1 MRIGLGWP
9 ISDGFGNLTRYPKSP
24 MRSPK
29 HAFRLSA
36 LSAALMIALTGLSPI
51 SPGIAQ
57 SPPRKILTGWIPYY
71 GMKTALPAAVANG
84 DLVKEVMPFWY
95 TLKSET
101 KITDLYTPSN
111 PGVPIS
117 VPLTTMRDS
126 GFAIIPTITDGT
138 DKLVLAKLL
147 SVPKTRTQ
155 VVNTIANLVVANNF
169 DGIDLDFEG
178 FAFSDG
184 TASWPATR
192 VNWDAFILELSTSL
206 HALGKLLS
214 VTTPV
219 LFDPTT
225 GKKGYYI
232 YDWATISPMIDRL
245 RIMTYDYSTTSPGPI
260 GPITWAEQAVSY
272 AVSVVAASKVYV
284 GVPGYGRDWVT
295 KVDGV
300 CPSSVATVI
309 VPGAKAVPV
318 MRDMANLAASYGA
331 TPTYNNS
338 YAEATFTYQKVYS
351 GASSNGLQTSCTAS
365 RTVWYQNAQSFAAR
379 AQLVA
384 KYRLGGITEWT
395 FGMEDPTATDAV
407 RQVAQ
412 AIAPDEVLSTLTT
425 NQSTVAYGN
434 PVMVNGLFQLPDKTP
449 IVGLAVRLELKESGE
464 STWRD
469 ILDATTGPDGLV
481 STPLII
487 GKDAVVRFSSDI
499 TWERLASQSAQ
510 KNLVVSRLLN
520 VSPPT
525 SAFAGLPFTFNG
537 MVQPHDAGV
546 LVSLEANVSGN
557 WRSVG
562 KAVATDAG
570 GQFTLAATENV
581 RGIARYRVNVAGNAN
596 LQGATSSIFAVVI
609 Y

>member
-1 MRIGLGWP
+1 MQSSQR
-9 ISDGFGNLTRYPKSP
+9 R
-24 MRSPK
+24 
-29 HAFRLSA
+29 FRVSA
-36 LSAALMIALTGLSPI
+36 LLAALMIAITCLAPI
-51 SPGIAQ
+51 STGVAQ

-71 GMKTALPAAVANG
+71 GMKTALPDAVANG
-84 DLVKEVMPFWY
+84 DLIKEVMPFWY

-117 VPLTTMRDS
+117 TPLTTMRDS
-126 GFAIIPTITDGT
+126 GFQIIPTITDGT
-138 DKLVLAKLL
+138 DNLVLAKLL

-155 VVNTIANLVVANNF
+155 VVNTITNLVVANNF

-178 FAFSDG
+178 FAFTDATS
-184 TASWPATR
+184 SWPATR

-206 HALGKLLS
+206 HSLGKLLS

-219 LFDPTT
+219 LFDPTS
-225 GKKGYYI
+225 GKRGYYV
-232 YDWATISPMIDRL
+232 YDWPTISPLIDRL

-300 CPSSVATVI
+300 CPSSVASAI

-318 MRDMANLAASYGA
+318 MRDVANLAAGYGA
-331 TPTYNNS
+331 TPTYNTTF
-338 YAEATFTYQKVYS
+338 AEATFTYQKIYA
-351 GASSNGLQTSCTAS
+351 GTSSNGLQTSCTAT

-395 FGMEDPTATDAV
+395 FGMEDSTATDAV

-425 NQSTVAYGN
+425 DRAIVSYGN
-434 PVMVNGLFQLPDKTP
+434 PVHVSGLFQLPDKTP
-449 IVGLAVRLELKESGE
+449 VAGLAVRLELKEVGDSP
-464 STWRD
+464 WRD
-469 ILDATTGPDGLV
+469 VLDATTGPDGLITTSLV
-481 STPLII
+481 V
-487 GKDAVVRFSSDI
+487 GKAATLRFSTDA
-499 TWERLASQSAQ
+499 TWERLASQSAP
-510 KNLVVSRLLN
+510 KNLVVTRLLN
-520 VSPPT
+520 LSPPSST
-525 SAFAGLPFTFNG
+525 FAGQPFTFSG
-537 MVQPHDAGV
+537 VVQPHEPGV
-546 LVSLEANVSGN
+546 SVSLESNVTGK
-557 WRSVG
+557 WQSVG
-562 KAVATDAG
+562 KAAITDAS
-570 GQFTLAATENV
+570 GQFTVGDIVNA
-581 RGIARYRVNVAGNAN
+581 RGIIRYRINVAGNAN
-596 LQGATSSIFAVVI
+596 VQGTTSPIFALVI

>member
-1 MRIGLGWP
+1 
-9 ISDGFGNLTRYPKSP
+9 
-24 MRSPK
+24 MRSSK
-29 HAFRLSA
+29 HAFGLSA
-36 LSAALMIALTGLSPI
+36 LSAALMIAVTVLSPI
-51 SPGIAQ
+51 SPGLAQ

-71 GMKTALPAAVANG
+71 AMATALPAAVANG
-84 DLVKEVMPFWY
+84 DLIKEVMPFWY

-111 PGVPIS
+111 PNVPIS
-117 VPLTTMRDS
+117 TPLTTMRDS
-126 GFAIIPTITDGT
+126 GFQIIPTITDGSS
-138 DKLVLAKLL
+138 KLVLAKLL

-155 VVNTIANLVVANNF
+155 VVNTITNLVVTNNF

-206 HALGKLLS
+206 HSLGKLLS

-219 LFDPTT
+219 LFDPAT
-225 GKKGYYI
+225 GKKGYYV
-232 YDWATISPMIDRL
+232 YDWATISPSIDRL

-260 GPITWAEQAVSY
+260 GPITWAEQSISY

-300 CPSSVATVI
+300 CPSAVASAI

-318 MRDMANLAASYGA
+318 MRDVANLAASYGA

-338 YAEATFTYQKVYS
+338 FGEATFTYQKVYS
-351 GASSNGLQTSCTAS
+351 GTSSNGLQTSCTAS
-365 RTVWYQNAQSFAAR
+365 RTVWYQNAQGFAAR

-412 AIAPDEVLSTLTT
+412 AIAPDEVLSSLTT
-425 NQSTVAYGN
+425 DQNSVAYGN
-434 PVMVNGLFQLPDKTP
+434 PVNVSGLFQLPDKTP
-449 IVGLAVRLELKESGE
+449 IPGLAVRLELKDASQ

-481 STPLII
+481 STSLII
-487 GKDAVVRFSSDI
+487 GKDAALRFSSEA
-499 TWERLASQSAQ
+499 TWERLASQSAD
-510 KNLVVSRLLN
+510 KNLVVGRLLN
-520 VSPPT
+520 ATPPV
-525 SAFAGLPFTFNG
+525 SAFAGLPFTISG
-537 MVQPHDAGV
+537 VVQPHEAGV
-546 LVSLEANVSGN
+546 LVSLQANVAGT
-557 WRSVG
+557 WRNLDQ
-562 KAVATDAG
+562 AVATDGDGHFAFG
-570 GQFTLAATENV
+570 TTENV
-581 RGIARYRVNVAGNAN
+581 RGIARYRISVAGNAN
-596 LQGATSSIFAVVI
+596 LQGATSPIFAIVI

>member
-1 MRIGLGWP
+1 
-9 ISDGFGNLTRYPKSP
+9 
-24 MRSPK
+24 MRSST
-29 HAFRLSA
+29 RLIRLTAVSA
-36 LSAALMIALTGLSPI
+36 VLMIAVTVLSPI
-51 SPGIAQ
+51 SPGVAQ

-71 GMKTALPAAVANG
+71 AMNTALPSAVANG
-84 DLVKEVMPFWY
+84 DLIKEVMPFWY

-126 GFAIIPTITDGT
+126 GFQIIPTITDGT
-138 DKLVLAKLL
+138 GKLVLAKLI
-147 SVPKTRTQ
+147 SVAKTRTQ
-155 VVNTIANLVVANNF
+155 IVNTITSLVTANNF

-192 VNWDAFILELSTSL
+192 LAWDAFILELSTSL
-206 HALGKLLS
+206 HSLDKLLS

-219 LFDPTT
+219 LFDPAT
-225 GKKGYYI
+225 GKKGYYV
-232 YDWATISPMIDRL
+232 YDWATISPLIDRL

-260 GPITWAEQAVSY
+260 GPITWAEQALSY

-318 MRDMANLAASYGA
+318 MRDVANLAASYGA
-331 TPTYNNS
+331 TTTYNNS
-338 YAEATFTYQKVYS
+338 FGEATFTYQKVYS
-351 GASSNGLQTSCTAS
+351 GSSSSGLQTSCTAT

-395 FGMEDPTATDAV
+395 LGMEDSTATDAV

-412 AIAPDEVLSTLTT
+412 AIAPDEVLSTVTT
-425 NQSTVAYGN
+425 DQSAVAYGDS
-434 PVMVNGLFQLPDKTP
+434 VNVQGLFQLPDKTP
-449 IVGLAVRLELKESGE
+449 IAGLAVKLEMKEAGE
-464 STWRD
+464 SNWRD

-481 STPLII
+481 STSLVF
-487 GKDAVVRFSSDI
+487 GKDAVLRFSSEA
-499 TWERLASQSAQ
+499 TWDRLASQSAA
-510 KNLVVSRLLN
+510 KALTVGRLLN

-525 SAFAGLPFTFNG
+525 SAYVGLPFSVIG
-537 MVQPHDAGV
+537 AVQPHEAGV
-546 LVSLEANVSGN
+546 LVSLVSNIAGK
-557 WRSVG
+557 WHTVG
-562 KAVATDAG
+562 KAVVTDAN
-570 GQFTLAATENV
+570 GQFNLGATENT
-581 RGIARYRVNVAGNAN
+581 RGIVRYRINVVGNAN
-596 LQGATSSIFAVVI
+596 LQGATSPIFAIVI

>member
-1 MRIGLGWP
+1 MRVRLGSR
-9 ISDGFGNLTRYPKSP
+9 ICGGIRNLTRYPKNP
-24 MRSPK
+24 MRSSK
-29 HAFRLSA
+29 RVIGLSA
-36 LSAALMIALTGLSPI
+36 FSAALMIAMTVLSPI
-51 SPGIAQ
+51 SPGLAQ

-84 DLVKEVMPFWY
+84 DLIKEVMPFWY

-111 PGVPIS
+111 PGVPIAI
-117 VPLTTMRDS
+117 PLTTMRDS

-138 DKLVLAKLL
+138 SKLTLAKLL

-155 VVNTIANLVVANNF
+155 VVNTITNLVIANNF

-184 TASWPATR
+184 TASWSATR
-192 VNWDAFILELSTSL
+192 VNWDAFILEMSTSL
-206 HALGKLLS
+206 HTVGKLLS

-219 LFDPTT
+219 LFDPAT
-225 GKKGYYI
+225 GKKGYYV
-232 YDWATISPMIDRL
+232 YDWPTISPMIDRL

-260 GPITWAEQAVSY
+260 GPISWAEQSVSY

-295 KVDGV
+295 RVDGV
-300 CPSSVATVI
+300 CPSSVASVI

-318 MRDMANLAASYGA
+318 MRDVANLAASYGA

-338 YAEATFTYQKVYS
+338 FGEATFTYQKVYS
-351 GASSNGLQTSCTAS
+351 GSSSSGLPTSCTAS
-365 RTVWYQNAQSFAAR
+365 RTVWYQNALSFAAR

-395 FGMEDPTATDAV
+395 LGMEDPTATDAV

-412 AIAPDEVLSTLTT
+412 AIAPDAVLSSLTT
-425 NQSTVAYGN
+425 DQDTVAYGN
-434 PVMVNGLFQLPDKTP
+434 PVNVRGLFQLPDKTP
-449 IVGLAVRLELKESGE
+449 IAGVAVRLELKETGE
-464 STWRD
+464 STWRG

-481 STPLII
+481 SASLML
-487 GKDAVVRFSSDI
+487 GKNAALRFSTEA
-499 TWERLASQSAQ
+499 TWELLASQSAER
-510 KNLVVSRLLN
+510 NLVVGRLLN
-520 VSPPT
+520 VSPPV
-525 SAFAGLPFTFNG
+525 SAFVGLPFTFNG
-537 MVQPHDAGV
+537 VVQPKEAGV
-546 LVSLEANVSGN
+546 LVSLETNVAGK
-557 WRSVG
+557 WRNLG
-562 KAVATDAG
+562 KAVVTDTAG
-570 GQFTLAATENV
+570 RFVFGATENV
-581 RGIARYRVNVAGNAN
+581 RGIARYRISVAGNAS
-596 LQGATSSIFAVVI
+596 LQGTTSPIFAVVI

>member
-1 MRIGLGWP
+1 MRLTSRNWE
-9 ISDGFGNLTRYPKSP
+9 GFRNPTRYPKNP
-24 MRSPK
+24 MPSSTRFIRRS
-29 HAFRLSA
+29 AIL
-36 LSAALMIALTGLSPI
+36 AALMIAITALAPI
-51 SPGIAQ
+51 SPGLAQ

-84 DLVKEVMPFWY
+84 DLIKEVMPFWY

-111 PGVPIS
+111 QDVPMS
-117 VPLTTMRDS
+117 TPLTTMRDS

-138 DKLVLAKLL
+138 SKLVLAKLL

-155 VVNTIANLVVANNF
+155 VVNTITNLVVANNF

-192 VNWDAFILELSTSL
+192 VNWDAFILELSKSL
-206 HALGKLLS
+206 HALDKLLS

-219 LFDPTT
+219 LFDPAT
-225 GKKGYYI
+225 GKKGYYV
-232 YDWATISPMIDRL
+232 YDWATISPLIDRL
-245 RIMTYDYSTTSPGPI
+245 RIMTYDYSTSSPGPI

-284 GVPGYGRDWVT
+284 GVPGYGRDWIT

-300 CPSSVATVI
+300 CPSSVASVI
-309 VPGAKAVPV
+309 VPGGKATPV
-318 MRDMANLAASYGA
+318 MRDIANLAASYGA

-338 YAEATFTYQKVYS
+338 FAEATFTYQKIYS
-351 GASSNGLQTSCTAS
+351 GSSNNGLQTSCTAT
-365 RTVWYQNAQSFAAR
+365 RTVWFQNAQSFAAR

-412 AIAPDEVLSTLTT
+412 AIAPDEVLSTVTT
-425 NQSTVAYGN
+425 DQATVAYGN
-434 PVMVNGLFQLPDKTP
+434 PVNVTGLFLLPDKTP
-449 IVGLAVRLELKESGE
+449 VAGLAVRLELKESGE
-464 STWRD
+464 SAWRD
-469 ILDATTGPDGLV
+469 ILDATTGPDGMV

-487 GKDAVVRFSSDI
+487 GKDAVLRFSTDA
-499 TWERLASQSAQ
+499 TWERLASQSAE
-510 KNLVVSRLLN
+510 KSLVVVRLLN
-520 VSPPT
+520 VSPPA
-525 SAFAGLPFTFNG
+525 SAFVGLPFTFSG
-537 MVQPHDAGV
+537 VVQPHEAGV
-546 LVSLEANVSGN
+546 LVSLETNVAGK

-562 KAVATDAG
+562 KPAATDAT
-570 GQFTLAATENV
+570 GQFTLGTTENA
-581 RGIARYRVNVAGNAN
+581 RGITRYRINVAGNAN
-596 LQGATSSIFAVVI
+596 VQGATSPIFAVVI